1 MEALRDNEETAI
13 VQYNPVP
20 LLTLGYSAVGS
31 ELVCIDTVFV
41 PRRASEFEPLALAL
55 QGKLKRRDTIDPQFF
70 YSMMARPRSIRDL
83 LALQPFQNSEFMSI
97 VRKVGPNL
105 FRDKK

>member
-31 ELVCIDTVFV
+31 ELACIDTVFV
-41 PRRASEFEPLALAL
+41 PRRASEFTPVALALKQKGKFQLRDTLDPELFYSLMVRPKYNREKLALA
-55 QGKLKRRDTIDPQFF
+55 
-70 YSMMARPRSIRDL
+70 
-83 LALQPFQNSEFMSI
+83 PFQNGEFMSI
-97 VRKVGPNL
+97 VRKV
-105 FRDKK
+105 

>member
-31 ELVCIDTVFV
+31 ELACIDTLFV
-41 PRRASEFEPLALAL
+41 PRRASEFTPVALAL
-55 QGKLKRRDTIDPQFF
+55 KQKGKFQLRDTLDPDLF
-70 YSMMARPRSIRDL
+70 YSLMTRPLSKRAKL
-83 LALQPFQNSEFMSI
+83 TLAPFQTGQFMSI
-97 VRKVGPNL
+97 VRKV
-105 FRDKK
+105 

>member
-31 ELVCIDTVFV
+31 ELACIDTLFV
-41 PRRASEFEPLALAL
+41 PRRASEFTPVALALKQKGKFQLRDTLDPDLFVSLMARPQSKSARLALA
-55 QGKLKRRDTIDPQFF
+55 
-70 YSMMARPRSIRDL
+70 
-83 LALQPFQNSEFMSI
+83 PFQHGEFMSI
-97 VRKVGPNL
+97 VRKV
-105 FRDKK
+105 